1 MTLKLRIIK
10 CQSQVCQFFTV
21 IFFSD
26 TTLPVEFHSFRDV
39 RRSDLSILYSQPD
52 INLVRPEANR
62 NPPTSGQIRLKH
74 ESDDFL

>member
-1 MTLKLRIIK
+1 MSVTG
-10 CQSQVCQFFTV
+10 VPYQFFTV
-21 IFFSD
+21 ILFSD
-26 TTLPVEFHSFRDV
+26 TSLPVEFYSFRDV

-52 INLVRPEANR
+52 IILVRPEANR